1 LTLSLHI
8 ITSSHHQSEKDM
20 GPRERRLVRRTMMVA
35 TVLVALMVAAMV
47 WAVLR
52 NGSRGLAPR
61 PEDAGTSSGS
71 ATQ

>member
-1 LTLSLHI
+1 
-8 ITSSHHQSEKDM
+8 M
-20 GPRERRLVRRTMMVA
+20 GPRERRLVRRTMVVA

-52 NGSRGLAPR
+52 NGSRSLAPG
-61 PEDAGTSSGS
+61 PEDTGTSSGS

>member
-1 LTLSLHI
+1 
-8 ITSSHHQSEKDM
+8 M

-61 PEDAGTSSGS
+61 PEDTSSSPGSSAGS